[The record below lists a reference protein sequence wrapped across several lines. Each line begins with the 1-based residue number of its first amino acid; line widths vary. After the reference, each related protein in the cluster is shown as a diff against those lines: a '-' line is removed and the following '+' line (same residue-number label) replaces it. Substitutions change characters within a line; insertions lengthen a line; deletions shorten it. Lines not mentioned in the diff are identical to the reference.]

1 METIKSMEQLS
12 SKSKQISL
20 YNVLSGRIWDDNE
33 KREWID
39 YFIHPDL
46 KTEICKIIGSNL
58 QGRKYDYSGLLAFAL
73 YNKYRHPLMER
84 FILSTHNNKTR
95 WEYIAGQD
103 YNAEIATFRKWL
115 RSTY

>member
-1 METIKSMEQLS
+1 METIETMEQLS
-12 SKSKQISL
+12 EKSRQVSL
-20 YNVLSGRIWDDNE
+20 YNVLSGRIWDDT
-33 KREWID
+33 KRVWVT

-46 KTEICKIIGSNL
+46 KTEICKIIGSQL
-58 QGRKYDYSGLLAFAL
+58 QGRKYDYGEMLAFVTW
-73 YNKYRHPLMER
+73 NRYRHPLMER
-84 FILSTHNNKTR
+84 FILSTYDNKTR

>member
-1 METIKSMEQLS
+1 METIETMEQLS
-12 SKSKQISL
+12 AKSKQVSL

-33 KREWID
+33 RVWVT

-46 KTEICKIIGSNL
+46 KTEICKIIGSQL
-58 QGRKYDYSGLLAFAL
+58 QGRKYDYGKMLAFVIC
-73 YNKYRHPLMER
+73 NKYQHPLMTR

-103 YNAEIATFRKWL
+103 YNAEIAVLRTWL